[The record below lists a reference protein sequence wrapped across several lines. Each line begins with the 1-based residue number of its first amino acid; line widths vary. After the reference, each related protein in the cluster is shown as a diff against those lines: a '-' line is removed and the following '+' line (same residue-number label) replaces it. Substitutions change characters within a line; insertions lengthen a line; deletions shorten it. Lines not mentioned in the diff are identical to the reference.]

1 MRLKTWPVAAL
12 GLGSLLLLIAVSML
26 ASSHKAQDIY
36 TQIDVLNTHHHN
48 VDAKLRRLRSDVHLS
63 GIFVRDYLLDIER
76 ERAPEYRHRLTEFRE
91 TNIATVAELRAL
103 LDGHDDQIL
112 SLQAKLEDYWQT
124 FDPLFDWTPTEK
136 ILWSARFLR
145 REVVPR
151 REAVLTIAQEIE
163 ELNNANLAEQRAE
176 ATRRHAAFRDDLDRL
191 LWRSLLL
198 GLAVALTVVFRLRV
212 LERRSEEQ
220 RLITN
225 EAEHQ
230 MRELSQRLV
239 ATQEEERKNLSREL
253 HDHVGQVLTA
263 LRMELGRIDRTR
275 APSDVRIGGAVGECR
290 RLVDS
295 MVRTVRDLALG
306 LRPSMLD
313 DFGLQPA
320 LEWHVRDFTRRYGVD
335 VALTM
340 DGDFQAL
347 PDAYRTC
354 VYRAVQEALTNC
366 IRHARARSID
376 VIVVGQADRLHLSIT
391 DDGVG
396 LDAARR
402 GKGLGLK
409 GIEERV
415 KELDGDVTIASA
427 PGEGT
432 KVEIRLPL
440 PTGTTEVA
448 LARAAG

>member
-1 MRLKTWPVAAL
+1 MRRSIASVWPSSDRPTWRR
-12 GLGSLLLLIAVSML
+12 SR
-26 ASSHKAQDIY
+26 SSA
-36 TQIDVLNTHHHN
+36 
-48 VDAKLRRLRSDVHLS
+48 R
-63 GIFVRDYLLDIER
+63 FVE
-76 ERAPEYRHRLTEFRE
+76 
-91 TNIATVAELRAL
+91 
-103 LDGHDDQIL
+103 GHEDQIL
-112 SLQAKLEDYWQT
+112 SLQAKLDDYWET

-136 ILWSARFLR
+136 IFRSASFLR

-151 REAVLTIAQEIE
+151 RDAVLAIAQEIE

-176 ATRRHAAFRDDLDRL
+176 VTRRHAAFRDDLHRL

-220 RLITN
+220 RTIAKD
-225 EAEHQ
+225 AERQ

-263 LRMELGRIDRTR
+263 LRMELGRIERTR
-275 APSDVRIGGAVGECR
+275 APSDAGIGAAVAECR

-335 VALTM
+335 VDLTLH
-340 DGDFQAL
+340 GDFDAL

-366 IRHARARSID
+366 IRHAQARSIE
-376 VIVVGQADRLHLSIT
+376 VTSSATPIGWMCRSPTMASVLIPPG
-391 DDGVG
+391 
-396 LDAARR
+396 AARAWVC
-402 GKGLGLK
+402 G
-409 GIEERV
+409 
-415 KELDGDVTIASA
+415 ASRSA
-427 PGEGT
+427 SRNST
-432 KVEIRLPL
+432 
-440 PTGTTEVA
+440 A
-448 LARAAG
+448 S